1 MQKKYLNS
9 FTNQY
14 LSKEEWGKL
23 LSKTGNALS
32 VAPDQIK
39 ENKSLVIKAIKRS
52 SLSIEFASNDLKDD
66 LEVAHALLDSWG
78 ENYHSTPKSFLYLSE
93 RIKSKEEIVE
103 KAMRIDLGVYR
114 FLKKEFL
121 ENPDYYLKV
130 FLQENWADLTLP
142 RADDN
147 LDMNSFL
154 KMDLTSLSLV
164 RRINIADLIFGL
176 TPHRTNK
183 ISLSIFSEALTL
195 KILNL
200 NYWEINHY
208 DEIIFWRDFPKKREK
223 VYKKCQKLGE
233 KCISC
238 NPPF

>member
-1 MQKKYLNS
+1 M
-9 FTNQY
+9 
-14 LSKEEWGKL
+14 LSK
-23 LSKTGNALS
+23 SGNSLS

-39 ENKSLVIKAIKRS
+39 ENKSLVIKAIKKS
-52 SLSIEFASNDLKDD
+52 SLAIEFASNDLKDD

-114 FLKKEFL
+114 FLRKEFL

-130 FLQENWADLTLP
+130 FTKENWADLTLP

-164 RRINIADLIFGL
+164 RRINIANLIFGL
-176 TPHRTNK
+176 KQEPYKTNK
-183 ISLSIFSEALTL
+183 SSSSIFLEARQI
-195 KILNL
+195 KVLNL
-200 NYWEINHY
+200 KRWEINHC
-208 DEIIFWRDFPKKREK
+208 DEIIFWRNFPKKIEK
-223 VYKKCQKLGE
+223 IYKKCQKLGE

>member
-1 MQKKYLNS
+1 M
-9 FTNQY
+9 
-14 LSKEEWGKL
+14 LSK
-23 LSKTGNALS
+23 SGNSLS

-39 ENKSLVIKAIKRS
+39 ENKSLVIKAIKKS
-52 SLSIEFASNDLKDD
+52 SLAIEFASNDLKDD

-114 FLKKEFL
+114 FLRKEFL

-130 FLQENWADLTLP
+130 FSKENWADLTLP

-154 KMDLTSLSLV
+154 KMD
-164 RRINIADLIFGL
+164 
-176 TPHRTNK
+176 
-183 ISLSIFSEALTL
+183 
-195 KILNL
+195 
-200 NYWEINHY
+200 
-208 DEIIFWRDFPKKREK
+208 
-223 VYKKCQKLGE
+223 
-233 KCISC
+233 
-238 NPPF
+238 